1 LKTDGRDLLII
12 ACSARKKHVDR
23 AIPAIELYDGPA
35 YRMLRKRLSGA
46 PNKLVIWVLSAKH
59 GLMWADSPIF
69 WYDERLENDKLL
81 LIKQDVES
89 FIERNA
95 KPSSFDS
102 IYIWAGKKYL
112 ETLPPS
118 FLTRSNVKIAKGPIG
133 KKLGQLK
140 SWCLRWNEN
149 GRKISTSENRQL
161 LTSKLRLQNAV
172 LLTYLI
178 PDWDDYLDPEYNFA
192 EDKFSWSSGERK
204 RLYAHELF
212 KNKPLYDGV
221 LVSLGHIV
229 MGKGPA
235 RNGLKAEGAIGSA
248 RDYLHLGPHHILMG
262 DCGAFSYRRSTV
274 PPFTTDKV
282 IQLYND
288 LQVDIGAS
296 IDHIPFGEVEEEG
309 NELRPLNTL
318 EIENRIELTAKLAC
332 EFMHSARYNSTFAPM
347 GVIQARTPDE
357 YASVAKEYVRIGY
370 DYIALG
376 GLVPRKD
383 DDILNITEAT
393 ISAINQAYPI
403 SYSRIRIHLFG
414 VLREGLLP
422 HLHKLGI
429 SSFDSGSYL
438 RKAWLRSDKN
448 YLSPSDKW
456 YSAIRIPYSSDPR
469 FQKNAM
475 EKGITLSKLQ
485 QLEAECLQLLRE
497 YQEKRYGLPDI
508 LDKIVQYD
516 SLLLRTSDTNDLR
529 EKYEMT
535 LKDAPWEQCDC
546 PVCRNLGINVVIFR
560 GFNRN
565 KRRGFHNTRMFYQ
578 QLLKVREGVA

>member
-1 LKTDGRDLLII
+1 MKTDGRDLLII
-12 ACSARKKHVDR
+12 ACSARKKHVAR

-35 YRMLRKRLSGA
+35 YRILRKRLNRTS
-46 PNKLVIWVLSAKH
+46 NKLAIWVLSAKH
-59 GLMWADSPIF
+59 GLTWADSPIF
-69 WYDERLENDKLL
+69 WYDEHLKNDKLQL
-81 LIKQDVES
+81 VKRDVES

-95 KPSSFDS
+95 KPLSFDS

-118 FLTRSNVKIAKGPIG
+118 LLTRSNVKIAKGPIG
-133 KKLGQLK
+133 RKLGQLK

-149 GRKISTSENRQL
+149 GRKISISENRQL
-161 LTSKLRLQNAV
+161 LTSKLRLQNAA

-212 KNKPLYDGV
+212 ENKPLYDGV

-235 RNGLKAEGAIGSA
+235 RNGLKAEGIIGSV
-248 RDYLHLGPHHILMG
+248 RDYLHLRPHHILMG
-262 DCGAFSYRRSTV
+262 DCGAFSYRRSIV

-296 IDHIPFGEVEEEG
+296 IDHIPFGEVEEDG
-309 NELRPLNTL
+309 RLRPLSAA
-318 EIENRIELTAKLAC
+318 EIEGRIELTAKLAR
-332 EFMHSARYNSTFAPM
+332 EFIYSAQAASRFVPM

-357 YASVAKEYVRIGY
+357 YASMAKAYIGLGY

-383 DDILNITEAT
+383 DAILNIAEAT
-393 ISAINQAYPI
+393 VSAINQALPV
-403 SYSRIRIHLFG
+403 SYSKIRIHLLG

-422 HLHKLGI
+422 HLKELGI
-429 SSFDSGSYL
+429 ASFDSGSYL

-448 YLSPSDKW
+448 YLSPSNKW
-456 YSAIRIPYSSDPR
+456 YSAIRVPYSGDPR
-469 FQKNAM
+469 FLKNAT
-475 EKGITLSKLQ
+475 EKGISFSELRE
-485 QLEAECLQLLRE
+485 LEKECLRLLRD
-497 YQEKRYGLPDI
+497 YEKRRDGLSNV
-508 LDKIVQYD
+508 LNRIVEYD
-516 SLLLRTSDTNDLR
+516 SLLLRTSDTSNLR
-529 EKYEMT
+529 DKYEAT
-535 LKDAPWEQCDC
+535 LIDTPWEQCDC
-546 PVCRNLGINVVIFR
+546 QVCRSLGIEVVIFR

-565 KRRGFHNTRMFYQ
+565 KRRGFHNTRMFYER
-578 QLLKVREGVA
+578 LAELREKT

>member
-1 LKTDGRDLLII
+1 MKTDGRDLLII

-35 YRMLRKRLSGA
+35 YRILRKRLNGA
-46 PNKLVIWVLSAKH
+46 SNKLVIWVLSAKH

-69 WYDERLENDKLL
+69 WYDEHLENDKLQ
-81 LIKQDVES
+81 LIKRDVES

-95 KPSSFDS
+95 KPLSFDS
-102 IYIWAGKKYL
+102 IYIWAGKKYI
-112 ETLPPS
+112 ETLPTS

-140 SWCLRWNEN
+140 SWCERWNKN
-149 GRKISTSENRQL
+149 GCKISTPENQL
-161 LTSKLRLQNAV
+161 LITSKLRLQNAMS
-172 LLTYLI
+172 LTYLI
-178 PDWDDYLDPEYNFA
+178 PDWDDYLDPEYNFE
-192 EDKFSWSSGERK
+192 EDKFSWSSGDRK

-212 KNKPLYDGV
+212 ENKPLYDGV

-235 RNGLKAEGAIGSA
+235 RNGLKAEGGIGSA

-332 EFMHSARYNSTFAPM
+332 EFMHSARYNSTFVPM

-357 YASVAKEYVRIGY
+357 YASMAKEYVRIGY

-448 YLSPSDKW
+448 YLSPSNKW

-469 FQKNAM
+469 FQKNAT

-485 QLEAECLQLLRE
+485 ELEVECLQLLRE
-497 YQEKRYGLPDI
+497 YQEKRDGLPDI

-535 LKDAPWEQCDC
+535 LKDAPWEQCNC
-546 PVCRNLGINVVIFR
+546 PVCRTLGINVVIFR

-578 QLLKVREGVA
+578 QLLEVREGVA

>member
-1 LKTDGRDLLII
+1 MKTAGRDLLII

-35 YRMLRKRLSGA
+35 YRILRKRLNGTS
-46 PNKLVIWVLSAKH
+46 NKLAIWVLSAKH

-69 WYDERLENDKLL
+69 WYDKHLENDKLQ
-81 LIKQDVES
+81 LIKRDVES

-95 KPSSFDS
+95 KPPSFDS

-149 GRKISTSENRQL
+149 GRKISISENRQL
-161 LTSKLRLQNAV
+161 LTSKLRLQNAA

-192 EDKFSWSSGERK
+192 EDKFSWSSGEKK

-212 KNKPLYDGV
+212 ENKPLYDGV
-221 LVSLGHIV
+221 LVSLGHII

-235 RNGLKAEGAIGSA
+235 RNGLKAEGVIGSV

-332 EFMHSARYNSTFAPM
+332 EFMHSARYNSTFVPM

-357 YASVAKEYVRIGY
+357 YASMAKEYVRIGY

-383 DDILNITEAT
+383 DDILNIVEAT
-393 ISAINQAYPI
+393 ISAINQAFPV
-403 SYSRIRIHLFG
+403 SYSKIRIHLFG

-422 HLHKLGI
+422 HLKELSI
-429 SSFDSGSYL
+429 ASFDSGSYL

-448 YLSPSDKW
+448 YLSPSNKW
-456 YSAIRIPYSSDPR
+456 YSAIRVPYSDDPR
-469 FQKNAM
+469 FQKNAT
-475 EKGITLSKLQ
+475 EKGISISELQKLEQ
-485 QLEAECLQLLRE
+485 ECLRLLRE
-497 YQEKRYGLPDI
+497 YGKRRDGLLNI
-508 LDKIVQYD
+508 LDKIVEYD
-516 SLLLRTSDTNDLR
+516 SLLLRTSDTNNLR
-529 EKYEMT
+529 DKYKTT
-535 LKDAPWEQCDC
+535 LMDAPWEECDC
-546 PVCRNLGINVVIFR
+546 QACRSLGIDIIIFR

-565 KRRGFHNTRMFYQ
+565 KRRGFHNTRMFYER
-578 QLLKVREGVA
+578 LVELRKKT